1 MTFLKSP
8 NGSFFEHK
16 KRQFICTD
24 KERNVI
30 LQGASE
36 YMSEEEI
43 DSGTVG
49 RSIGL
54 AMVPGKHIVKMEI
67 RKKVFFLILCLAKF
81 IANLGKFVF

>member
-1 MTFLKSP
+1 
-8 NGSFFEHK
+8 
-16 KRQFICTD
+16 
-24 KERNVI
+24 
-30 LQGASE
+30 
-36 YMSEEEI
+36 MSEEEI

-81 IANLGKFVF
+81 IANVGKFVF